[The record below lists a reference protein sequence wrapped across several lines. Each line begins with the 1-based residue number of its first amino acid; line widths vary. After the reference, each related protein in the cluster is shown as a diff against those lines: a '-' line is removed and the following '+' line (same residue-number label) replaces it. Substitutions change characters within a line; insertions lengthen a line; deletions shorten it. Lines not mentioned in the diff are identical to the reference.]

1 MTRRSAAITVATV
14 VLMSA
19 CAGQGALEPV
29 GAPTNN
35 SGTAAPPTTAP
46 TTTTTPPTTATLPLG
61 SMQQPAPH
69 RFFAIGGKC
78 IKYCFYRG
86 IFHPLLNGK

>member
-35 SGTAAPPTTAP
+35 AGTAAPSTTTLAGKIAPP
-46 TTTTTPPTTATLPLG
+46 TTTLA
-61 SMQQPAPH
+61 
-69 RFFAIGGKC
+69 GK
-78 IKYCFYRG
+78 I
-86 IFHPLLNGK
+86 